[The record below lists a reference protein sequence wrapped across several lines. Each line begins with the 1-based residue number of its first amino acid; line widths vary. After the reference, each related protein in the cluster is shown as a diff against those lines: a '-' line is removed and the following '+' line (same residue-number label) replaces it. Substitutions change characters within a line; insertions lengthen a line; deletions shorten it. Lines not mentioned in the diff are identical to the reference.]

1 MDKKRNNTSSI
12 SKANSYEA
20 MGEFWDNHDF
30 TEYDDPKN
38 PDVNFNITCVVP
50 IEQHLFS
57 SIEKEAKKSGVDI
70 ETLINLWLQQKLHEQ
85 TQMPSVA

>member
-1 MDKKRNNTSSI
+1 MDEKTNNTSSV
-12 SKANSYEA
+12 SNVDSYEA

-30 TEYDDPKN
+30 TEYDNLEN
-38 PDVNFNITCVVP
+38 PDVAFNITCVVP
-50 IEQHLFS
+50 IEQKLFS
-57 SIEKEAKKSGVDI
+57 SIEKQAKKSGVDI

>member
-1 MDKKRNNTSSI
+1 MDKKTNKISNI

-20 MGEFWDNHDF
+20 MGDFWDNHDF

-38 PDVNFNITCVVP
+38 RDVDFNITCVVP
-50 IEQHLFS
+50 IELDLFS
-57 SIEKEAKKSGVDI
+57 SIEKQAQLRGVDI

-85 TQMPSVA
+85 TQIPSVA